1 MRTGRGDRG
10 GETGVV
16 ECGDGEL
23 VGVSGGGEER
33 EVVRKVV
40 LFFSYKLFTDAVSG
54 RYYNYVRIFIQSF

>member
-1 MRTGRGDRG
+1 M
-10 GETGVV
+10 V